1 MNQCNDN
8 DDVLRYRFTSWLT
21 VLLRRAKSR
30 YLLKLKH
37 SIPTYPIDWL
47 PEELFFY
54 EFDFCPAKQ
63 SDFYFEN
70 ERLLKAYKD
79 LRETWRK
86 ILIMIFIEEKTTRE
100 ISRELNISL
109 EQVWKI
115 RSLALK
121 RLREALDY
129 ENEQQ

>member
-1 MNQCNDN
+1 MNKRNDN

-21 VLLRRAKSR
+21 VLLKRAKSR
-30 YLLKLKH
+30 YLLKLKNA
-37 SIPTYPIDWL
+37 IPTYPIDWL

-54 EFDFCPAKQ
+54 EYDFRPAKQ
-63 SDFYFEN
+63 VDFDFEN
-70 ERLLKAYKD
+70 EKLLKAYTA
-79 LRETWRK
+79 LAETWRK
-86 ILIMIFIEEKTTRE
+86 ILVMIFIEEKPTKE

-129 ENEQQ
+129 ENEQ